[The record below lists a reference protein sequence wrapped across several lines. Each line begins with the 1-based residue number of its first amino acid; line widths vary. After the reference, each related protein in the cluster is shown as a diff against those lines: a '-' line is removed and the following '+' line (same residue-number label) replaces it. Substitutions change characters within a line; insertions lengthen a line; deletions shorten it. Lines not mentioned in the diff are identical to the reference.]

1 MQRGLRGFVHSLSLR
16 LLLRVLGTIVVV
28 FAAYAF
34 ISYRATSAR
43 WTDTMND
50 YAARTGDLIKR
61 ATKYSMMLNRE
72 EDLHHTVRLLAES
85 QNIRGIR
92 VYDKSGSI
100 IFSADPK
107 EIGRKVDLQAEAC
120 VVCHDQAKPLV
131 SVPTK
136 NRMRMY
142 RNAAGERILGV
153 INPIENEPQ
162 CSSASCHAHP
172 RSKSVLGVLD
182 VQVSMHSVDEA
193 LQSTQHQVLWLTLVM
208 LGVVGFG
215 TVGFVYRIVRR
226 PIFKLHEG
234 TQRVAQGDLD
244 ARIEV
249 ETEDEVGRLAM
260 AFNRM
265 TEDLQKA
272 YHELTGWSR
281 KLEDEVDA
289 KTAELGRIQRQIVHM
304 EKMASLGKLS
314 ATVAHEINN
323 PLAGILTYSKLVSRE
338 LQEDTCTPDD
348 KAEMLRWLGLIQKES
363 SRCGDI
369 VKNLLLFARQSG
381 AKFAPVHVDE
391 ILGRSLMLLG
401 HHMEIAGVDL
411 ERGKFEGDD
420 EILGDGDQIQQALVA
435 LLVNATE
442 AMHGMEGGRLKVR
455 GRGNEAGTEIEITDT
470 GGGIPEDV
478 LPHIFEPFFST
489 KNKES
494 GVGLGLAVVYG
505 IVQRHGGEIDVHTEV
520 GRGTTFRIALP
531 RRPPERPAQPDPIAS
546 AGPAA

>member
-16 LLLRVLGTIVVV
+16 LLLRVLGTIAVV

-34 ISYRATSAR
+34 LSYRATSSR

-85 QNIRGIR
+85 PNIRGIR

-100 IFSADPK
+100 IFSADAS
-107 EIGRKVDLQAEAC
+107 EVGRKVDLQAEAC
-120 VVCHDQAKPLV
+120 VICHDQAEPLR
-131 SVPTK
+131 SVPSK
-136 NRMRMY
+136 NRMRVY
-142 RNAAGERILGV
+142 RAASGERILGV
-153 INPIENEPQ
+153 INPIENEAQ
-162 CSSASCHAHP
+162 CSSAACHAHP
-172 RSKSVLGVLD
+172 KEQSVLGVLD
-182 VQVSMHSVDEA
+182 VQVSMDSVDQA
-193 LQSTQHQVLWLTLVM
+193 LESTQGHVLWLTLVM
-208 LGVVGFG
+208 LAVVGMG

-234 TQRVAQGDLD
+234 TQRVAHGDLD
-244 ARIEV
+244 YRIEV
-249 ETEDEVGRLAM
+249 ETQDEVGRLAV

-265 TEDLQKA
+265 TEDLQHA
-272 YHELTGWSR
+272 YRELTGWSH
-281 KLEDEVDA
+281 KLEDEVEA

-323 PLAGILTYSKLVSRE
+323 PLAGILTYSKLVSRSLGDE
-338 LQEDTCTPDD
+338 SCSQED
-348 KAEMLRWLGLIQKES
+348 KEEMQRWLGLIQKES

-381 AKFAPVHVDE
+381 ARFAPVHVRE
-391 ILGRSLMLLG
+391 VLERSLMLVG
-401 HHMEIAGVDL
+401 HHLEIAGVEL
-411 ERGKFEGDD
+411 EHPDFEGDD
-420 EILGDGDQIQQALVA
+420 EILGDGDQVQQALIA
-435 LLVNATE
+435 LLVNAVE
-442 AMHGMEGGRLKVR
+442 AMHGGEGGRLTVR
-455 GRGNEAGTEIEITDT
+455 GRGAEDGIHLEIGDT
-470 GGGIPEDV
+470 GGGIPEEV

-505 IVQRHGGEIDVHTEV
+505 IVQRHGGTIDVDTEL
-520 GRGTTFRIALP
+520 GRGTTFRLFFP
-531 RRPPERPAQPDPIAS
+531 RRPSEGAS
-546 AGPAA
+546 GQHAAGPSAA